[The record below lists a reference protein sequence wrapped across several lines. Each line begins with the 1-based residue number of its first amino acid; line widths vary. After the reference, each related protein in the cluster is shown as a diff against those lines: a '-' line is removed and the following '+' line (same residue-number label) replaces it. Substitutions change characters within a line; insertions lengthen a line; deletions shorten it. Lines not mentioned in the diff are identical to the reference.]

1 MLIFLCLIFVLSGA
15 AGLAYESIW
24 TRYLGLFVGHGAYAQ
39 VLVLVIFLGGMSVG
53 ALAVGRRAERVRDPL
68 RWYALVELAVGIIG
82 LVFHDVFVWTT
93 HAAYDSVFPT
103 LGPGAL
109 HSVAKWTI
117 AALLILPQSV
127 LLGATF
133 PLMTQGALRA
143 APERAG
149 RTIALL
155 YFANSLGA
163 AGGVLLAGFVL
174 IAAAGLPGTL
184 LVAAMANIVVAG
196 AVFLAGRAT
205 TPESREPTRI
215 PMPLDNGPSGATV
228 APSLH
233 RVLLAVSFGTAVS
246 SFVYEIGW
254 IRMLSLVLGSATHSF
269 ELMLSAFIL
278 GLAIGAFLIRRRS
291 GGDDLSLGRLG
302 RVQLAMGALAVAT
315 LPVYARS
322 FQWMEGFMAA
332 FSRAPE
338 GYVAF
343 SLARYAICLAVM
355 LPATICAGMTLP
367 LITNLLMHGRTGE
380 RALGQVYGVNTL
392 GSIFGVALAALVLL
406 PALGLKWMIVV
417 GASID
422 VGLGVWLL
430 VLHERP
436 RFERRDL
443 RLWWPALA
451 TVALVIVV
459 GGSTRFNRGV
469 LTSGVFRT
477 GHAKAPTIPD
487 LVYFA
492 DGRTAT
498 VSVRQVP
505 RSKAVFL
512 ATNGKTDASLGAE
525 WFVPPAVA
533 TPFTHDASTQLLLPL
548 VTLAHVPHARRA
560 AVIGQ
565 GSGMSSHT
573 LLGDAA
579 LERVVT
585 IEIEPEMLRASRSF
599 YPANRRVFDDPRS
612 VFALDDARS
621 YFASQGE
628 RFDLILSEPS
638 NPWVAGVSGLFT
650 SEFYAH
656 VRRYLTP
663 DGVFGQ
669 WLHLS
674 ELNDGLALSV
684 VRAVAENFPDYALYA
699 VSNRDVLIVATN
711 REALPA
717 PDWSVFA
724 LPEVASELRRVVA
737 LTPPML
743 NALRMTDAAT
753 LAPLVH
759 DGGANS
765 DFYPTLDLGAERARY
780 LDEDAAGFVW
790 MAGERFGLSSLT
802 ATTRAGVDGKPYTA
816 IIGVPRLEAMELASR
831 VRHGEFTGAGGS
843 QLGASERARAVDR
856 LLASDALPVDWH
868 VWVGALRDAD
878 DTRSGGSA
886 GVADTALYAAAGRAL
901 VRGRAPVEARAAVA
915 FLHGLA
921 AWDFAESARAA
932 EPLLAAARRN
942 DHWLPPDLLL
952 DGVVVARLRMNDVR
966 GARAALDALT
976 SVSSRARNDVRA
988 QLLAAWVRAAE
999 SPTRPTPVASR

>member
-1 MLIFLCLIFVLSGA
+1 
-15 AGLAYESIW
+15 
-24 TRYLGLFVGHGAYAQ
+24 
-39 VLVLVIFLGGMSVG
+39 
-53 ALAVGRRAERVRDPL
+53 
-68 RWYALVELAVGIIG
+68 
-82 LVFHDVFVWTT
+82 
-93 HAAYDSVFPT
+93 
-103 LGPGAL
+103 
-109 HSVAKWTI
+109 
-117 AALLILPQSV
+117 
-127 LLGATF
+127 
-133 PLMTQGALRA
+133 
-143 APERAG
+143 
-149 RTIALL
+149 
-155 YFANSLGA
+155 
-163 AGGVLLAGFVL
+163 
-174 IAAAGLPGTL
+174 
-184 LVAAMANIVVAG
+184 
-196 AVFLAGRAT
+196 
-205 TPESREPTRI
+205 
-215 PMPLDNGPSGATV
+215 
-228 APSLH
+228 
-233 RVLLAVSFGTAVS
+233 
-246 SFVYEIGW
+246 
-254 IRMLSLVLGSATHSF
+254 
-269 ELMLSAFIL
+269 
-278 GLAIGAFLIRRRS
+278 
-291 GGDDLSLGRLG
+291 
-302 RVQLAMGALAVAT
+302 
-315 LPVYARS
+315 
-322 FQWMEGFMAA
+322 
-332 FSRAPE
+332 
-338 GYVAF
+338 
-343 SLARYAICLAVM
+343 
-355 LPATICAGMTLP
+355 MTLP

-469 LTSGVFRT
+469 LTSGVFRS

-505 RSKAVFL
+505 RSKAIFL

-548 VTLAHVPHARRA
+548 VTLAHAPHARRA

-759 DGGANS
+759 DGGGANS

-831 VRHGEFTGAGGS
+831 VRHGEFAGAGGL

-856 LLASDALPVDWH
+856 LLASDVVPVDWH
-868 VWVGALRDAD
+868 VWVGVLRDAD
-878 DTRSGGSA
+878 ETRSGGSA

-952 DGVVVARLRMNDVR
+952 DGAVVARLRMNDVR

>member
-15 AGLAYESIW
+15 AGLVYESIW

-68 RWYALVELAVGIIG
+68 RWYVLVELAVGIIG
-82 LVFHDVFVWTT
+82 LVFHDVFVWAT
-93 HAAYDSVFPT
+93 HAAYDTLFPA

-109 HSVAKWTI
+109 HSVAKWAI

-133 PLMTQGALRA
+133 PLMTQGALRLA
-143 APERAG
+143 ADRAG
-149 RTIALL
+149 RTVALL

-174 IAAAGLPGTL
+174 IAAVGLPGTL
-184 LVAAMANIVVAG
+184 LTAAMANIVVAG
-196 AVFLAGRAT
+196 AVFLAARRAT
-205 TPESREPTRI
+205 EPEATTAAQI
-215 PMPLDNGPSGATV
+215 VMPLEEWTHDSDVLPT
-228 APSLH
+228 LH
-233 RVLLAVSFGTAVS
+233 RALLAVSFGTAVS

-278 GLAIGAFLIRRRS
+278 GLAIGAFRVRRAS
-291 GGDDLSLGRLG
+291 GGQEQALGRLA
-302 RVQLAMGALAVAT
+302 RVQLAMGVLAVAT
-315 LPVYARS
+315 LPVYTRS
-322 FQWMEGFMAA
+322 FGWMEGFMAA
-332 FSRAPE
+332 FSRAPA

-343 SLARYAICLAVM
+343 SMARYFICLAVM

-367 LITNLLMHGRTGE
+367 LITSLLMRGEKGE
-380 RALGQVYGVNTL
+380 RALGQVYGMNTL

-406 PALGLKWMIVV
+406 PVLGLKWMIVG
-417 GASID
+417 GAAID
-422 VGLGVWLL
+422 VGLGIWLL
-430 VLHERP
+430 AIDGRMRP
-436 RFERRDL
+436 ATLEWRP
-443 RLWWPALA
+443 WAPALA
-451 TVALVIVV
+451 ALMLVVVV
-459 GGSTRFNRGV
+459 GGATRFNRGV
-469 LTSGVFRT
+469 LTSGVFRN
-477 GHAKAPTIPD
+477 GNARAPTIPD

-505 RSKAVFL
+505 MSKALFL

-525 WFVPPAVA
+525 WFVPPAKA

-548 VTLAHVPHARRA
+548 VTLAHVPHARVA

-573 LLGDAA
+573 LLGDAQ
-579 LERVVT
+579 LERLVT
-585 IEIEPEMLRASRSF
+585 IEIEPQMLKASRSF

-628 RFDLILSEPS
+628 KYDLILSEPS

-656 VRRYLTP
+656 VRRFLTP
-663 DGVFGQ
+663 RGVFGQ

-699 VSNRDVLIVATN
+699 VSNRDILIVATN
-711 REALPA
+711 QPTLPA

-724 LPEVASELRRVVA
+724 LPGVASELRRVVP
-737 LTPPML
+737 LTPAML
-743 NALRMTDAAT
+743 SALRMVDGAQ
-753 LAPLVH
+753 LASLVR
-759 DGGANS
+759 DGGGNS

-780 LDEDAAGFVW
+780 LDEDASGFVW

-802 ATTRAGVDGKPYTA
+802 GATRVGLEGASYTA
-816 IIGVPRLEAMELASR
+816 IGGVPRLEAMELASR
-831 VRHGEFTGAGGS
+831 VRHGDFAGAPPA
-843 QLGASERARAVDR
+843 QLGASERVRAVDR
-856 LLASDALPVDWH
+856 MLASDAAPVDWH
-868 VWVGALRDAD
+868 LWVGALREAD
-878 DTRSGGSA
+878 EIRSGGSE
-886 GVADTALYAAAGRAL
+886 GIADTALYAAAARAL
-901 VRGRAPVEARAAVA
+901 TRGRAPAEARAAVA

-921 AWDFAESARAA
+921 AWDFAESSRAA
-932 EPLLAAARRN
+932 ELLLAAARHG
-942 DHWLPPDLLL
+942 DHWLPPDLLR
-952 DGVVVARLRMNDVR
+952 DGAVVSRLRTSDVR
-966 GARAALDALT
+966 GARAALDALAPASGRT
-976 SVSSRARNDVRA
+976 RNDVRA
-988 QLLAAWVRAAE
+988 QLLAAWVRDAE
-999 SPTRPTPVASR
+999 TAKGATP

>member
-1 MLIFLCLIFVLSGA
+1 
-15 AGLAYESIW
+15 
-24 TRYLGLFVGHGAYAQ
+24 
-39 VLVLVIFLGGMSVG
+39 
-53 ALAVGRRAERVRDPL
+53 
-68 RWYALVELAVGIIG
+68 
-82 LVFHDVFVWTT
+82 
-93 HAAYDSVFPT
+93 
-103 LGPGAL
+103 
-109 HSVAKWTI
+109 
-117 AALLILPQSV
+117 
-127 LLGATF
+127 
-133 PLMTQGALRA
+133 
-143 APERAG
+143 
-149 RTIALL
+149 
-155 YFANSLGA
+155 
-163 AGGVLLAGFVL
+163 
-174 IAAAGLPGTL
+174 
-184 LVAAMANIVVAG
+184 
-196 AVFLAGRAT
+196 
-205 TPESREPTRI
+205 
-215 PMPLDNGPSGATV
+215 
-228 APSLH
+228 
-233 RVLLAVSFGTAVS
+233 
-246 SFVYEIGW
+246 
-254 IRMLSLVLGSATHSF
+254 
-269 ELMLSAFIL
+269 
-278 GLAIGAFLIRRRS
+278 
-291 GGDDLSLGRLG
+291 
-302 RVQLAMGALAVAT
+302 
-315 LPVYARS
+315 
-322 FQWMEGFMAA
+322 
-332 FSRAPE
+332 
-338 GYVAF
+338 
-343 SLARYAICLAVM
+343 
-355 LPATICAGMTLP
+355 
-367 LITNLLMHGRTGE
+367 
-380 RALGQVYGVNTL
+380 
-392 GSIFGVALAALVLL
+392 VLL

-952 DGVVVARLRMNDVR
+952 DGAVVARLRMNDVR